1 MKTIIKNF
9 DFNKQIQKLNLS
21 IEEQKLNNNS
31 NKKNL
36 VIYIKGL
43 KFFYY
48 LIFKFISKWNGQSKN
63 LFNIILSKNSP
74 SIKASQITK
83 TKAELNDTIKAALKD
98 QSSTLHAVHAPQSM
112 PILGADIY
120 CMPSMQTEIDKIK
133 NLNLIFKGQ
142 SSIDS
147 ISKIQS
153 INLKNNNSI
162 NEINTREYIKSLTKF
177 ESNNAYSFSNN
188 YNYKFFVDNNRIPKN
203 INIFLEYSFLSLF
216 YLISKP
222 FFEITPDKITIHLFC
237 FQIKPKK
244 KVVIYKQGGATEGS
258 EASQAEI
265 LNKKIISLK
274 DNVSMLTKKI
284 NRIKLQIISRIL
296 RKIFKK
302 TVELE
307 IVRLHYPFYN
317 TNIFVNL
324 LGKMINKI
332 KFRRILRQFFNKA
345 KILNP
350 TKLIGKKISKIPS
363 FISGIKFKIAG
374 RLLTQRIVPRQTVK
388 IISRGSLAR
397 NKVIYLEKGR
407 FTNKNKRGAF
417 SITVTTGHIKI

>member
-1 MKTIIKNF
+1 MQNLIQNKNR
-9 DFNKQIQKLNLS
+9 N
-21 IEEQKLNNNS
+21 
-31 NKKNL
+31 
-36 VIYIKGL
+36 
-43 KFFYY
+43 
-48 LIFKFISKWNGQSKN
+48 
-63 LFNIILSKNSP
+63 KNSKENLTNYP
-74 SIKASQITK
+74 NLYLYKSLV
-83 TKAELNDTIKAALKD
+83 ENHC
-98 QSSTLHAVHAPQSM
+98 TLLRNQENNKINLYNPVNQ
-112 PILGADIY
+112 
-120 CMPSMQTEIDKIK
+120 QNKEINKLENFK
-133 NLNLIFKGQ
+133 LIFKGQ
-142 SSIDS
+142 SSIES
-147 ISKIQS
+147 IEPISNIQL
-153 INLKNNNSI
+153 INLKNNNLISQ
-162 NEINTREYIKSLTKF
+162 INTREYIKSLTKF

-188 YNYKFFVDNNRIPKN
+188 YNYKFFVDNNKIPKN

-222 FFEITPDKITIHLFC
+222 FFEITPDKIIIHLFC

-244 KVVIYKQGGATEGS
+244 KVVIYKNND
-258 EASQAEI
+258 I
-265 LNKKIISLK
+265 LKKKIIYLK

-296 RKIFKK
+296 RKILKK

-317 TNIFVNL
+317 TNIFVKL
-324 LGKMINKI
+324 LGKMVNKI

-345 KILNP
+345 KIFNP

-388 IISRGSLAR
+388 FISRGSLAR
-397 NKVIYLEKGR
+397 SKIIYLEKGR

-417 SITVTTGHIKI
+417 SITVTTGHIKM